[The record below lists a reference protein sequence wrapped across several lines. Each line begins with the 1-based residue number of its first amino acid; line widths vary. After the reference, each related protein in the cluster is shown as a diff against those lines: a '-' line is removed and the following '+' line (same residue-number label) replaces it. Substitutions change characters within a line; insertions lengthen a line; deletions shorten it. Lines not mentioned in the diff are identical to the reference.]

1 MKGGPVDERKEDR
14 VPAIPWSS
22 HADVGSATEVVV
34 MASRLPLKRHRSIP
48 GFLSATM
55 KIRGQLGR
63 TDGLV
68 GYALDADLVHA
79 VFWTVS
85 AWQNREALDQ
95 FAGQDPHRN
104 IIAAIR
110 SKMAP
115 TTFTFWTHPAD
126 DLPVGWDLVRQKV
139 SEAQSG

>member
-1 MKGGPVDERKEDR
+1 

-48 GFLSATM
+48 AFMSATT

-63 TDGLV
+63 TEGLV

-85 AWQNREALDQ
+85 AWNSREALDR
-95 FAGQDPHRN
+95 FAGEDPHRT
-104 IIAAIR
+104 IIATIR
-110 SKMAP
+110 PRMAP
-115 TTFTFWTHPAD
+115 TTFTFWAHPANQ
-126 DLPVGWDLVRQKV
+126 LPVTWDLVCKKV
-139 SEAQSG
+139 AEAESGPTGTAG

>member
-1 MKGGPVDERKEDR
+1 

-22 HADVGSATEVVV
+22 HAPADPSADVVV
-34 MASRLPLKRHRSIP
+34 MASRLPLERHRSIP

-63 TDGLV
+63 SDGLI

-85 AWQNREALDQ
+85 AWRSREALDQ
-95 FAGQDPHRN
+95 FAGRDPHRT
-104 IIAAIR
+104 IISAIR
-110 SKMAP
+110 PRMAP
-115 TTFTFWTHPAD
+115 TTFVFWAQPAGQ
-126 DLPVGWDLVRQKV
+126 LPVPWDVVRQKV
-139 SEAQSG
+139 AETGTGSSGSAG

>member
-1 MKGGPVDERKEDR
+1 M
-14 VPAIPWSS
+14 PAIPWSS

-48 GFLSATM
+48 GFMSATM

-63 TDGLV
+63 AEGLV

-85 AWQNREALDQ
+85 AWQSREALDR
-95 FAGQDPHRN
+95 FAGEDPHRT
-104 IIAAIR
+104 IIAGIR
-110 SKMAP
+110 SQMAP
-115 TTFTFWTHPAD
+115 TTFTFWSHPAAQ
-126 DLPVGWDLVRQKV
+126 LPVPWDLVRQKV
-139 SEAQSG
+139 SEPEAGSSGSAG